1 MYHVKVFVT
10 YKKSILD
17 PQGETIKTAL
27 QQLNY
32 TNVTKV
38 VVGKYFELELSATDT
53 PVEQQ
58 IENMCTELLT
68 NVNMESYRY
77 EIEQLPAKNMEE

>member
-77 EIEQLPAKNMEE
+77 EIEQLPAKNVEE

>member
-1 MYHVKVFVT
+1 MYHVKIFVT

-32 TNVTKV
+32 TNVSRV
-38 VVGKYFELELSATDT
+38 ALGKYFELELTATDT
-53 PVEQQ
+53 PITQQ
-58 IENMCTELLT
+58 IEDMCTELLT

-77 EIEQLPAKNMEE
+77 EIEQTPKKRVGE

>member
-1 MYHVKVFVT
+1 M
-10 YKKSILD
+10 
-17 PQGETIKTAL
+17 

-77 EIEQLPAKNMEE
+77 EIEQLPAKKHGGIVNGIRHHSVSRI

>member
-17 PQGETIKTAL
+17 PQGENIKTAL
-27 QQLNY
+27 KQLNY

-77 EIEQLPAKNMEE
+77 EIEQLPAKNVEE